1 MFDKIFFFEEIELF
15 QKEKLQFVQVNIIEM
30 LRKKCR
36 QVMKNIIDVF
46 MGVILR
52 QFFFVLDNLV
62 GYFGFIENLKLSF

>member
-36 QVMKNIIDVF
+36 QVMKSIIDVF